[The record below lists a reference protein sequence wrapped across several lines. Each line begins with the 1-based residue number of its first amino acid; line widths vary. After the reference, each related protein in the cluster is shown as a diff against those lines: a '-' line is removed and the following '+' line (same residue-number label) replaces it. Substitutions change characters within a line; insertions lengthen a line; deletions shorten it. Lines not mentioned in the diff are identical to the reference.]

1 VENDCENWCEEA
13 ISGRPLSVV
22 LTHSS
27 EYLLQHFICRFKPEG
42 IIFKVVY
49 DLMMR
54 HLLGILNFFVALS
67 MSYFK

>member
-1 VENDCENWCEEA
+1 MKTGVRKLSLAVHFLLFSHIALNTCCS
-13 ISGRPLSVV
+13 ISSVISN
-22 LTHSS
+22 L
-27 EYLLQHFICRFKPEG
+27 KG

-67 MSYFK
+67 MRYFK